1 MYGLEFVKAGFH
13 YGQSRSRSGGYKKAY
28 DLVKIEIGVLSA
40 VISSTESESG
50 ESERFHFSDSV
61 YISIT

>member
-1 MYGLEFVKAGFH
+1 MYGLELVKAGFH
-13 YGQSRSRSGGYKKAY
+13 YGQSRSGGYKKAY